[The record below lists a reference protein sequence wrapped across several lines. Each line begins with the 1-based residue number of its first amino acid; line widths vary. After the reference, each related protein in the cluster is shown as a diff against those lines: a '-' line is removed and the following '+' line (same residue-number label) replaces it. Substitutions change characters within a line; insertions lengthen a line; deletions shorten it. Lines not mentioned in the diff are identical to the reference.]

1 MNKLKYFFLSL
12 GLLSL
17 SVVILVTATISRAQA
32 SDDETVSV
40 DRAELAVITLPS
52 GARQVRDGKI
62 PSEIKDTLSKLI
74 AAGGEGIEEGA
85 SEVVLWGGNYQARR
99 GAQMIQSLET
109 AFKNAGWQYEAG
121 EKSAEFTTFLVFRPE
136 PQPRALVG
144 FFAHSEDVFVF
155 AVAEMLKAGGR
166 SAENPSSREKN
177 EVQPRSNNSSS
188 DSSLNG
194 KWFRT
199 VGGGSRDWTGKTQ
212 YKAGEDFYFEFFP
225 DGSVTYTREK
235 DVLTIMQCSIK
246 ESQKARGRYSVS
258 GNTLKIE
265 LGQMTSVGS
274 DSCDAKGNFN
284 KKLEP
289 STITVNFEIKKME
302 SLSRPDQPTIMC
314 FNGSDEICYEKVN
327 K

>member
-1 MNKLKYFFLSL
+1 MINKTNYLI
-12 GLLSL
+12 LLFL
-17 SVVILVTATISRAQA
+17 SVVILGSATSNRAQT

-40 DRAELAVITLPS
+40 ERAELAVISLPS
-52 GARQVRDGKI
+52 GARQVREGKI
-62 PSEIKDTLSKLI
+62 PVEIKDTLSKLV
-74 AAGGEGIEEGA
+74 ATGGDGIEEGA
-85 SEVVLWGGNYQARR
+85 SEVVLWGGNYKDKR

-121 EKSAEFTTFLVFRPE
+121 EKTAEFTTFVVFRPA

-144 FFAHSEDVFVF
+144 FFAQSEDVFVF

-166 SAENPSSREKN
+166 RAENPSSQERTQI
-177 EVQPRSNNSSS
+177 QPGGTG
-188 DSSLNG
+188 DSSLYG

-258 GNTLKIE
+258 GTTLKIE

-302 SLSRPDQPTIMC
+302 SLSRPDKPTIMC
-314 FNGSDEICYEKVN
+314 FNGSDEICYEQVN